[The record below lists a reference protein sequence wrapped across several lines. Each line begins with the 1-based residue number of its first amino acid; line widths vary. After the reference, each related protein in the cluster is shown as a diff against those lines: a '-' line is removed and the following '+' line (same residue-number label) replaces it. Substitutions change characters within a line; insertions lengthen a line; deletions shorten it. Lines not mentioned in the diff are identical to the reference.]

1 MGALYSA
8 DNTWAAVIV
17 TVPTLF
23 KLTRPVLNPT
33 VASEVLL
40 LVYVTAP
47 ELALVA
53 VTVKI
58 SLIFLAVGGLTN
70 ARIGSPF
77 ETVSVLLVLV
87 ALSY

>member
-1 MGALYSA
+1 M
-8 DNTWAAVIV
+8 
-17 TVPTLF
+17 LF
-23 KLTRPVLNPT
+23 KLTNPVLSPT

-70 ARIGSPF
+70 ANVGAAAL
-77 ETVSVLLVLV
+77 ETVRVLLVLV
-87 ALSY
+87 ALVY

>member
-1 MGALYSA
+1 M
-8 DNTWAAVIV
+8 
-17 TVPTLF
+17 LF
-23 KLTRPVLNPT
+23 KLTSPVLRPT

-58 SLIFLAVGGLTN
+58 SLIFLLVGGFTN
-70 ARIGSPF
+70 ARVGAAAL
-77 ETVSVLLVLV
+77 ETVRVLLVLV
-87 ALSY
+87 ALAY

>member
-1 MGALYSA
+1 M
-8 DNTWAAVIV
+8 
-17 TVPTLF
+17 LF
-23 KLTRPVLNPT
+23 KLTNPVLSPT

-58 SLIFLAVGGLTN
+58 SLIFLLVGGLIN

-77 ETVSVLLVLV
+77 ETVRVLLVLV
-87 ALSY
+87 ALAYWLV